1 MPFEQG
7 YGLPIYLFWSMAPIC
22 ELRCS
27 IPLGME
33 SYDLP
38 IVGTQGYDLPWY
50 GVFPVSVIGN
60 LVPALFWLLVLP
72 RLGLFLTSFPNPIG
86 RILGWRTEHL
96 RRGNAERFHKYGAA
110 LALVALVAVPLPLT
124 GVWTGS
130 LAAWAF
136 EIGFWRALPPIALGA
151 LIAGIIVTSLTGLG
165 IHVVN

>member
-72 RLGLFLTSFPNPIG
+72 RLGLFLTSFPNPIRD
-86 RILGWRTEHL
+86 RILESFATHSARGPD
-96 RRGNAERFHKYGAA
+96 RRNYSHELDRSGYPCGE
-110 LALVALVAVPLPLT
+110 
-124 GVWTGS
+124 
-130 LAAWAF
+130 
-136 EIGFWRALPPIALGA
+136 
-151 LIAGIIVTSLTGLG
+151 LIMCL
-165 IHVVN
+165 